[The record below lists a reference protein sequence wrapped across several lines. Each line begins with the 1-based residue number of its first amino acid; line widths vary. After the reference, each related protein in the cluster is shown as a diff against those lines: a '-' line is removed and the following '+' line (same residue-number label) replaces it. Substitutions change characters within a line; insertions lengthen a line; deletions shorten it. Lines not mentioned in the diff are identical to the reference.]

1 MKLTTTLK
9 ERISNLYNTTSDNII
24 SVGLGRKTKNGVET
38 GEIGIVFGV
47 LKKIPINDLPK
58 DEILPRSIFV
68 NGQEYQTDV
77 EQTEIPK
84 MCVCYSSGDPE
95 IARLQNLAT
104 APSPLKGGQEITM
117 YPNNF
122 TPTQRSLGTLGFIG
136 TDNID
141 GKIVAV
147 TNAHV
152 ACYKKL
158 IASQRDYIEEESLPY
173 NTAERYPLYDNTLQY
188 PSGVMK
194 NNATFV
200 TPFPRIKRYVP
211 HYKKDEGINYVDV
224 AIYTVLEEYIN
235 NDSYQVWQPTTVTT
249 YPTSLPFASTAE
261 LDNLLTTNP
270 LVYST
275 GRTTGPKGYGS
286 SPSCRLRITGM
297 GITTDVADGGE
308 GFVGTWSDTGRI
320 QFQDNSPSPILG
332 GDSGSSVLAD
342 IGGQRK
348 IIGLVFAAG
357 GNLGVFCR
365 IDRIVEALNISAFS
379 TPTNTQQ
386 SEPSLFT
393 GSISQYANTVK
404 LTRNGKTY
412 YQVGLTRNTYNG

>member
-1 MKLTTTLK
+1 MKLTTALK
-9 ERISNLYNTTSDNII
+9 ERISNLYNSTSDNII

-68 NGQEYQTDV
+68 NGEEYQTDV
-77 EQTEIPK
+77 EETEIPK
-84 MCVCYSSGDPE
+84 MLACYASGDPE

-117 YPNNF
+117 YPNYF
-122 TPTQRSLGTLGFIG
+122 TPDQRAIGTLGFIG

-147 TNAHV
+147 TNAHAAV
-152 ACYKKL
+152 YKAL
-158 IASQRDYIEEESLPY
+158 IASQRDFVQEESLPY
-173 NTAERYPLYDNTLQY
+173 NTVERYPLYDNSLQY

-211 HYKKDEGINYVDV
+211 FYKKDEGTNYVDV
-224 AIYTVLEEYIN
+224 AIYSVLEEYIN
-235 NDSYQVWQPTTVTT
+235 NDSYQVWQPTTVTS
-249 YPTSLPFASTAE
+249 YPPALPFATKAE
-261 LDNLLTTNP
+261 LDNLLVTNP

-286 SPSCRLRITGM
+286 LPSCRLKITQI
-297 GITTDVADGGE
+297 GILRDISVEFEA
-308 GFVGTWSDTGRI
+308 FIGTWFDVGI
-320 QFQDNSPSPILG
+320 FKFEDNSPSPVIG
-332 GDSGSSVLAD
+332 GDSGSSLLAD

-348 IIGLVFAAG
+348 IIGLVFAGG